1 MQLLHKIIIA
11 GVLTTSSCALM
22 AQNVVNASAEY
33 RKSVKYDFNAEWHYL
48 SSDLY
53 LFNAHSF
60 STLLQELY
68 YSPKKK
74 KKPDDIQNIL
84 ITAKIDGNTLAG
96 ITYPIYNFNVDNSQG
111 DMRTFTAANYEAVNI
126 IDNLP
131 LSSVAGGKIDAEIN
145 VDIITGDN
153 PTRLYDFVAEQLT
166 NISAFA
172 TPISATKT
180 LVGELGSLIKAK
192 SGRKEYRFSSTV
204 RLYEEQDFNK
214 RICGVS
220 VYTLLPSQSEGSGA
234 DFSALDAYL
243 DTAANP
249 QLNRN
254 YLQQLINQSQYPYI
268 VAVNYKSKYISEPVI
283 GDEITSESIEARNVK
298 AKRNYDNGLITSDIY
313 QQETRLSEYLTQFV
327 QLKNSINNY
336 LLNAKNRTTD
346 DFSKMFETIL
356 TDYRTLR
363 RIEMMRNRE
372 FAKNSIFQNEFK
384 PIYQSVMRTAE
395 IYLDGDNT
403 TKDIKNIARMMA
415 TYSDRHQ
422 IKTDSAQNEEALRTL
437 HAVKFPSGES
447 VNDISE
453 LNTLITKIE
462 DRQYTQVFAAK
473 INKLRNMEPSS
484 SATEYCEKLKGDVNS
499 TYCRRCRTEADS
511 AIAEYTRRL
520 DQYNNNLMQTTLR
533 QTIYSAEH
541 SVFTALKFE
550 SNAESYFKEQYPEG
564 DMPADAKFLYDEFL
578 KLRQTREKLQ
588 ADIKTDTA
596 GAKTPALKQ
605 LNDDIS
611 TTSADLKRQIESL
624 CNKNP
629 RFCE

>member
-1 MQLLHKIIIA
+1 MKLFTKTTAALLVLLPSF
-11 GVLTTSSCALM
+11 GV
-22 AQNVVNASAEY
+22 AQNVVTASAEY
-33 RKSVKYDFNAEWHYL
+33 RKSVKFDFNSEWHYL

-84 ITAKIDGNTLAG
+84 ITAKIDGNTLSG

-131 LSSVAGGKIDAEIN
+131 LSAVTGGKIDAEIN
-145 VDIITGDN
+145 VDIISGDN
-153 PTRLYDFVAEQLT
+153 PNKLYDFVAEQLT

-192 SGRKEYRFSSTV
+192 SGKKEYRFSSTV

-234 DFSALDAYL
+234 DFSGLDTYL
-243 DTAANP
+243 DTAAYP

-254 YLQQLINQSQYPYI
+254 ILQQLITQNKYPFI

-283 GDEITSESIEARNVK
+283 GDEITTESIEARNVK

-313 QQETRLSEYLTQFV
+313 LQETRLSEYLTQFV

-346 DFSKMFETIL
+346 DFGKMFEAIL

-363 RIEMMRNRE
+363 RTEMMRNRE
-372 FAKNSIFQNEFK
+372 FAKNSVYQNEFK

-415 TYSDRHQ
+415 TYSDSHH

-437 HAVKFPSGES
+437 HAVKFPSGGS
-447 VNDISE
+447 VSDIDE
-453 LNTLITKIE
+453 LNSLITKIE
-462 DRQYTQVFAAK
+462 DRQYTQVFAGK
-473 INKLRNMEPSS
+473 INKLQNMAPSTA
-484 SATEYCEKLKGDVNS
+484 ATEYSEKLKSDVNA

-511 AIAEYTRRL
+511 AIAAYSRKL
-520 DQYNNNLMQTTLR
+520 DQHNKMLTKAALR
-533 QTIYSAEH
+533 HAIDQANTVIFVELH
-541 SVFTALKFE
+541 LE
-550 SNAESYFKEQYPEG
+550 SNAEKYFKEQYPDG
-564 DMPADAKFLYDEFL
+564 NMPAEAKFLYDEYL
-578 KLRQTREKLQ
+578 KIRQTRENLQ
-588 ADIKTDTA
+588 ATIKTDITV
-596 GAKTPALKQ
+596 AKTSALKS
-605 LNDDIS
+605 LVDDIS
-611 TTSADLKRQIESL
+611 TASADLKQQMEAL
-624 CNKNP
+624 CNKIP

>member
-1 MQLLHKIIIA
+1 M
-11 GVLTTSSCALM
+11 LM
-22 AQNVVNASAEY
+22 AQNVVTASAEY

-48 SSDLY
+48 SSELY

-60 STLLQELY
+60 SPLLQELY

-96 ITYPIYNFNVDNSQG
+96 LTYPIYNFNVDNSQG

-153 PTRLYDFVAEQLT
+153 PNRLFDFVAEQLT

-172 TPISATKT
+172 TPLSATKT

-192 SGRKEYRFSSTV
+192 SGKKEYRFSSTV

-234 DFSALDAYL
+234 DFSGLDTYL

-254 YLQQLINQSQYPYI
+254 RIQQLINQTKYPFI

-283 GDEITSESIEARNVK
+283 GDEITTESIEARNVK

-313 QQETRLSEYLTQFV
+313 QQETRLSEYLTQYV

-336 LLNAKNRTTD
+336 MLNAKNRTTD
-346 DFSKMFETIL
+346 DFGKMYSAIL
-356 TDYRTLR
+356 SDYRSMRHTA
-363 RIEMMRNRE
+363 MSRNRE
-372 FAKNSIFQNEFK
+372 FAKNSLYNNEFK

-403 TKDIKNIARMMA
+403 TKNIKNIAKMMA
-415 TYSDRHQ
+415 DYGDRHPQ
-422 IKTDSAQNEEALRTL
+422 KTDSAQNESALRTL

-447 VNDISE
+447 VSDIEE
-453 LNTLITKIE
+453 LNVLISKIE
-462 DRQYTQVFAAK
+462 DRQYTQVFSSK
-473 INKLRNMEPSS
+473 ISRLKMMMPSPA
-484 SATEYCEKLKGDVNS
+484 ATEYCEKLKDAVNA

-511 AIAEYTRRL
+511 AIAAYSRRL
-520 DQYNNNLMQTTLR
+520 EQTKRTTAIKRLNSN
-533 QTIYSAEH
+533 IASARD
-541 SVFTALKFE
+541 SLFYMLKKEETFSKNFE
-550 SNAESYFKEQYPEG
+550 NEYPG
-564 DMPADAKFLYDEFL
+564 DKPADAQFLYEDFEKL
-578 KLRQTREKLQ
+578 KLLRQNLQ
-588 ADIKTDTA
+588 NAIGTDVN
-596 GAKTPALKQ
+596 GAKTSEIETLADEIQ
-605 LNDDIS
+605 
-611 TTSADLKRQIESL
+611 TATSEINNLWNSL
-624 CNKNP
+624 CAKNP
-629 RFCE
+629 KMCQ